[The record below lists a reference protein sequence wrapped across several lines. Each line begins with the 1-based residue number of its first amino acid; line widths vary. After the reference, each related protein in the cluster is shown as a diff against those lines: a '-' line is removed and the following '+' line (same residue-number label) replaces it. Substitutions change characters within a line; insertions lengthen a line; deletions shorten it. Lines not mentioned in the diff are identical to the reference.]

1 MTNGKQMEQLTMS
14 ADALFREEVF
24 TDLETGSIRRLTPV
38 TANGDP
44 DPSRPVQYV
53 GQTQV
58 MTPAGPLP
66 LSFELEGDSLD
77 QAVEQFATAAGKAV
91 EEAVEEIRRLQREQ
105 QSSIMVP
112 GQDGSRGG
120 TPGGGLPGGGLK
132 L

>member
-1 MTNGKQMEQLTMS
+1 MEQLTMS
-14 ADALFREEVF
+14 ADAMYREEVF
-24 TDLETGSIRRLTPV
+24 TDIETGSIRRLTPV
-38 TANGDP
+38 TADGEP

-66 LSFELEGDSLD
+66 LSFELDGDSIG
-77 QAVEQFATAAGKAV
+77 QAASQFAAAAGKAI

-112 GQDGSRGG
+112 GQGG
-120 TPGGGLPGGGLK
+120 GKGGLPGGGMPGGGLK